1 MLIFSLNL
9 FLPSLF
15 TGWWFVSSAEQQG
28 WVPATYLDSQNATR
42 DDLDL
47 GTFRTGEGQCR
58 KTQPA
63 TMLLSTPT
71 HTELRLAPLQGCAV
85 IKLKC

>member
-1 MLIFSLNL
+1 MQHVYL
-9 FLPSLF
+9 FPPSLF
-15 TGWWFVSSAEQQG
+15 TGWWFVSTAEEQG

-47 GTFRTGEGQCR
+47 GTFRAGEGQCR
-58 KTQPA
+58 KPRA
-63 TMLLSTPT
+63 APT
-71 HTELRLAPLQGCAV
+71 HTALRIADLQGCAV